1 MGAQILDG
9 NLIAAGIR
17 ADIAARVQM
26 LLQQGQRPPGL
37 AVVLVGSDPASR
49 IYVRGKRKDCQEVGF
64 HSVTYELPDSTS
76 QSELLDVVDRLNAD
90 PDIDGFL
97 VQTPLPPQIDADAI
111 IDRIDPLRDIDGF
124 HPYNIG
130 RLALRR
136 PALRSCTP
144 KGIMHLLAK
153 SGVPIRG
160 LNATVVGASNHVG
173 RPMALELLLAGCTVT
188 SAHRFTTDLPAQL
201 RNADI
206 VVSATGIPRL
216 IKGEWIKSGAIV
228 IDVGITREGQRLIG
242 DIDFESAAE
251 RAGWITPVPGGVG
264 PLTRAA
270 LLENTLEACLLRHA
284 DGTR

>member
-1 MGAQILDG
+1 MSARILDG

-64 HSVTYELPDSTS
+64 HSITHELPDSTS

-160 LNATVVGASNHVG
+160 LSATVVGASNHVG

-284 DGTR
+284 DGRR

>member
-64 HSVTYELPDSTS
+64 HSVTHELPDSTS

-160 LNATVVGASNHVG
+160 LSATVVGASNHVG

-216 IKGEWIKSGAIV
+216 IRGEWIKSGAIV

-284 DGTR
+284 DGRR

>member
-26 LLQQGQRPPGL
+26 LLQQGKRPPGL

-64 HSVTYELPDSTS
+64 HSITHELPDSTS

-160 LNATVVGASNHVG
+160 LSATVVGASNHVG

-284 DGTR
+284 DGRR